1 MGSLCCK
8 KRVVSPPAE
17 VPPVPVARTYHV
29 LITGPTSAELSSWAL
44 GYGWIWRG
52 RREVE
57 ELLNRA
63 ELGSANLAV
72 LLNSRSDRRR
82 PLSQRECMCL
92 LGLTELPPPLR
103 DRVKT
108 FEVDAQETHRD
119 NSWQLALGWLVANIA
134 MGSSSRPSHLA
145 TTTN

>member
-1 MGSLCCK
+1 MAGSDGLRFTWEK
-8 KRVVSPPAE
+8 FYKNIFFSGVVFMINLEIETSETIAE
-17 VPPVPVARTYHV
+17 C
-29 LITGPTSAELSSWAL
+29 
-44 GYGWIWRG
+44 